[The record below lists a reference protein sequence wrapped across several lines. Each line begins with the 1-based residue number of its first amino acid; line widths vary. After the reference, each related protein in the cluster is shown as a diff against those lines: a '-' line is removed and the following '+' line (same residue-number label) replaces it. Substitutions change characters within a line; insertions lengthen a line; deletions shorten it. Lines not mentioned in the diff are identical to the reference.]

1 MSAGW
6 ASPIGASSGTAAL
19 EDQIVLPVHDVDCP
33 KCGQRVYTAISLE
46 DVIPA
51 DAPTVPKVSSD
62 ARGYYL
68 RCPHCSERIGMKRVD
83 TQGGTGFRLA

>member
-1 MSAGW
+1 MNSGW

-19 EDQIVLPVHDVDCP
+19 DVLPVHDVDCP
-33 KCGQRVYTAISLE
+33 RCGQRVYTAISLE

-62 ARGYYL
+62 ARGHYL
-68 RCPHCSERIGMKRVD
+68 RCPHCRARIDMKRVD
-83 TQGGTGFRLA
+83 TPGGTGFRPA